1 MPHKTESTLPHPVP
15 GANAIRTTTR
25 LSNLVFDKN
34 VDIPL
39 KDGGLCRANVYL
51 PLEEGRY
58 PVIMTMGPYGKDV
71 PYSEFHVKSFRE
83 LPKEQKG
90 ELSAWETPHPDYW
103 VSQGYVVVRID
114 ERGNGSSP
122 GYLNTMS
129 ASTSSDFAECVE
141 WAAEQKWSTGK
152 IGLLGISYYGGTQ
165 WRVAARKPKGLTC
178 IIPWEGMTD
187 YYRDRV
193 RQGGILANNFVHFWW
208 NNQVVTMQY
217 GNGQK
222 AVRRW
227 GPKSEIGQPVGPQ
240 CLEGVI
246 PPEEL
251 EKLRADQTIDN
262 RNHRFLDEPY
272 HASRTYDL
280 GDIEVPVLSVANL
293 GGNTLHL
300 RGNVMGYLEAGTSN
314 KWLWFISGRHD
325 LPFYLPH
332 YVDLQKS
339 FLSAW
344 LKGEDDRGWLKGPN
358 AGVPAVNLL
367 VRKGNPGFNSTE
379 AEATFSNRPE
389 TSWPLERT
397 QYTRF
402 HLHPDLSLQQDS
414 PAKEA
419 KQVKLAALGKGDPL
433 QFKLTFDKETE
444 IAGHPLVN
452 LVVGVEKR
460 PDGTAPKDVDL
471 FVTLR
476 HFDADGKEIF
486 YTGTA
491 GDPVPLVKGWL
502 RASLRAVDTTSPRH
516 RSYLPHRNYRR
527 TEVSYL
533 EPDTPYNLL
542 VEIWPTAVVVEKGS
556 SIVLE
561 VATGDTQGAA
571 IFLHNEPTDRGEETF
586 GGMNVL
592 YFGEGHDNWLQLP
605 VV

>member
-1 MPHKTESTLPHPVP
+1 MPVPSVSP

-25 LSNLVFDKN
+25 LDDLVFDKN

-39 KDGGLCRANVYL
+39 RDGGLCRANVYK
-51 PLEEGRY
+51 PLVEGRY

-83 LPKEQKG
+83 LPDEQKG
-90 ELSAWETPHPDYW
+90 PLSAWETPHPNYW
-103 VSQGYVVVRID
+103 VAQGYVVVRID

-122 GYLNTMS
+122 GFLDTMS

-141 WAAEQKWSTGK
+141 WAAEQEWSTGK
-152 IGLLGISYYGGTQ
+152 VGLLGISYYGGTQ
-165 WRVAARKPKGLTC
+165 WRVAARKPKGLAC
-178 IIPWEGMTD
+178 ILPWEGMTD

-193 RQGGILANNFVHFWW
+193 RQGGILGNNFVHFWW

-217 GNGQK
+217 GNGEK

-227 GPKSEIGQPVGPQ
+227 GPKSEVGQPVGPE

-246 PPEEL
+246 PPEQL
-251 EKLRADQTIDN
+251 VKLRADQTIDN
-262 RNHRFLDEPY
+262 REHRYLDEPY

-300 RGNVMGYLEAGTSN
+300 RGNVVGYLEAGTAN

-332 YVDLQKS
+332 YVELQKS
-339 FLSAW
+339 FLNAW
-344 LKGEDDRGWLKGPN
+344 LKGEDDRGWTQGPN
-358 AGVPAVNLL
+358 AAGGVPAVNIL
-367 VRKGNPGFNSTE
+367 VRKGNPGFNSTA

-389 TSWPLERT
+389 RAWPVERT
-397 QYTRF
+397 QYTKF
-402 HLHPDLSLQQDS
+402 HLHPDLSLRLDE
-414 PAKEA
+414 PAQADTKL
-419 KQVKLAALGKGDPL
+419 QLAALGKSDPL
-433 QFKLTFDKETE
+433 QFKVTFDKETE
-444 IAGHPLVN
+444 LAGHPLVN
-452 LVVGVEKR
+452 LTVGVEKR
-460 PDGTAPKDVDL
+460 EDGSAPKDLDL

-476 HFDADGKEIF
+476 HFDQDGKEIF

-502 RASLRAVDTTSPRH
+502 RTSLRAVDSASPRH
-516 RSYLPHRNYRR
+516 RPYMPYRQYR
-527 TEVSYL
+527 STDVSYL
-533 EPDTPYNLL
+533 SPLTPYSVQ
-542 VEIWPTAVVVEKGS
+542 VEIWPTCVVVEKGA

-571 IFLHNEPTDRGEETF
+571 IFLHNEPTDRDEATF
-586 GGMNVL
+586 GGSNTV
-592 YFGEGHDNWLQLP
+592 YFGKEHENWLQLP